1 MNIREFFGFGEPAV
15 ETRSGSVG
23 SAGGDSPRP
32 AILPPPRSPLYVS
45 PLDALRISAVSRSV
59 DQINTMMSSMPAG
72 SRRNGVVLDRDKDR
86 GAYPT
91 ILTRP
96 NLDMDYEEFV
106 QVTVNDLALHGEF
119 FWLRQGDP
127 QTANLVPT
135 SPTEMTVVREQL
147 RDGTWRLK
155 YGHMGREIPRSRV
168 VHKKHTAINGVAHG
182 TGPVQQGQSDLRAA
196 LTLADY
202 QQDWFDAGIP
212 SGTLNTDQPLNPDQQ
227 DHMQKR
233 WNEFLRSHRGQS
245 VILASGLEYKHLAIK
260 PAEAQMLEVQDAIDR
275 KIARRF
281 GMPAFDLMIPAGT
294 ESRTYMNLEQ
304 SNLRFLVTTLAKYI
318 NAVER
323 GFTEVIPRGQEA
335 FLDESALLRLDSTTQ
350 VAVDEKHVAIG
361 LRSTSEIRAR
371 DGLRPLPKPKP
382 EESPA
387 TPAPGEKE
395 APAKQEAD
403 A

>member
-1 MNIREFFGFGEPAV
+1 MNIREFFGFGEPTV

-23 SAGGDSPRP
+23 SAGGDSPLP
-32 AILPPPRSPLYVS
+32 AVLPPPRTTTHVS
-45 PLDALRISAVSRSV
+45 WRDAMKISAVSRSV
-59 DQINTMMSSMPAG
+59 DQINTMMSSMPIG
-72 SRRNGVVLDRDKDR
+72 VRRNGIVLDRDQDR
-86 GAYPT
+86 GSFPT
-91 ILTRP
+91 IVTRP
-96 NLDMDYEEFV
+96 NLDMDYEEFIHL
-106 QVTVNDLALHGEF
+106 TVNDLALHGEF

-135 SPTEMTVVREQL
+135 SPSEVTVVREQL

-155 YGHMGREIPRSRV
+155 YGHLGREIPRSRV
-168 VHKKHTAINGVAHG
+168 VHKKHTALNTEPRGL
-182 TGPVQQGQSDLRAA
+182 GPVQFGQGDLRAA

-202 QQDWFDAGIP
+202 QQEWFDAGIP
-212 SGTLNTDQPLNPDQQ
+212 SGTLNTDQHLNPEQQ
-227 DHMQKR
+227 KLMQDR

-245 VILASGLEYKHLAIK
+245 VILAAGLKYEHLALK

-335 FLDESALLRLDSTTQ
+335 FLDEKALLRLDSTTQ
-350 VAVDEKHVAIG
+350 AAVDEKQIQIG
-361 LRSTSEIRAR
+361 IRSTDEIRAR
-371 DGLRPLPKPKP
+371 DGLKPLPKPKVEP
-382 EESPA
+382 KPTESVA
-387 TPAPGEKE
+387 APTNEPTE
-395 APAKQEAD
+395 VD

>member
-1 MNIREFFGFGEPAV
+1 MNIREFFGFGEPTV

-23 SAGGDSPRP
+23 SAGGDSPLP
-32 AILPPPRSPLYVS
+32 AVLPPPRTTTHVS
-45 PLDALRISAVSRSV
+45 WRDAMKISAVSRSV
-59 DQINTMMSSMPAG
+59 DQINTMMSSMPIG
-72 SRRNGVVLDRDKDR
+72 VRRNGIVLDRDQDR
-86 GAYPT
+86 GSFPT
-91 ILTRP
+91 IVTRP
-96 NLDMDYEEFV
+96 NLDMDYEEFI
-106 QVTVNDLALHGEF
+106 QLTVNDLALHGEF

-135 SPTEMTVVREQL
+135 SPSEMTVVREQL

-155 YGHMGREIPRSRV
+155 YGHLGREIPRSRV
-168 VHKKHTAINGVAHG
+168 VHKKHTAINVEPRGL
-182 TGPVQQGQSDLRAA
+182 GPVQFGQSDLRAA
-196 LTLADY
+196 LTLAEY
-202 QQDWFDAGIP
+202 QQEWFDAGIP
-212 SGTLNTDQPLNPDQQ
+212 SGTLNTDQHLNPEQQ
-227 DHMQKR
+227 KLMQDR

-245 VILASGLEYKHLAIK
+245 VILAAGLKYEHLALK

-335 FLDESALLRLDSTTQ
+335 FLDEKALLRLDSTTQ
-350 VAVDEKHVAIG
+350 AAVDEKQIQIG
-361 LRSTSEIRAR
+361 IRSTDEIRAR
-371 DGLRPLPKPKP
+371 DGLKPLPKPKVEP
-382 EESPA
+382 QPTEPA
-387 TPAPGEKE
+387 AAPTDEPTE
-395 APAKQEAD
+395 VD

>member
-23 SAGGDSPRP
+23 SAGGTSPLP
-32 AILPPPRSPLYVS
+32 AVLPPPRSSLYVT
-45 PLDALRISAVSRSV
+45 PYDALKISAVERSV
-59 DQINTMMSSMPAG
+59 DQINTMMSSMPVG
-72 SRRNGVVLDRDKDR
+72 SKRNGVVLDRDRDR

-96 NLDMDYEEFV
+96 NLDMDYEEFI

-127 QTANLVPT
+127 QTVNLVPT
-135 SPTEMTVVREQL
+135 SPLEITVVREQL

-155 YGHMGREIPRSRV
+155 YGHLGREIPRSRV

-182 TGPVQQGQSDLRAA
+182 TGPVQHGQADLRAA
-196 LTLADY
+196 LTLSEY
-202 QQDWFDAGIP
+202 QQEWFDAGIP
-212 SGTLNTDQPLNPDQQ
+212 SGTLNTDQHLNPAQREDMQ
-227 DHMQKR
+227 DS
-233 WNEFLRSHRGQS
+233 WNKFLRSHRGQS
-245 VILASGLEYKHLAIK
+245 VILAAGLKYEHLAIK

-335 FLDESALLRLDSTTQ
+335 FLDEKALLRLDSTTQ
-350 VAVDEKHVAIG
+350 VAVDEKRVAIG
-361 LRSTSEIRAR
+361 LNSTDEIRAR
-371 DGLRPLPKPKP
+371 DGLKPLPKPVAKFDP
-382 EESPA
+382 ALKVVPPAPA
-387 TPAPGEKE
+387 TTKENEPA
-395 APAKQEAD
+395 
-403 A
+403 